1 MGGHYGKGRR
11 WRVEERYRFFT
22 NQLYP
27 HDVDSATGYKE
38 QFKQVGVVQD
48 AVLQAAP
55 HCCRVKTCL
64 VLAYDVN
71 PAAGSKQQF
80 RTGR

>member
-38 QFKQVGVVQD
+38 QFKQVGATHE
-48 AVLQAAP
+48 AVLQAAQRR
-55 HCCRVKTCL
+55 CLVETCL
-64 VLAYDVN
+64 VLALCYHSRIQRAVEN
-71 PAAGSKQQF
+71 
-80 RTGR
+80 R